1 MMKKTLSFL
10 FLLTLLTGTLNLHA
24 QLSERQEQKI
34 DSLFLSWNQPDHPG
48 GAVGIMKNGRVVYSK
63 AFGLASLEYLVPNS
77 PGTRFNIASVS
88 KQFTCMG
95 IVLLDLQG
103 KLSIDDDIRKHLP
116 ELPDF
121 GDTIT
126 IRHLMH
132 HTSGLRSL
140 HALLGLAGWRG
151 DDSRTNEDLLRLMK
165 KQKDLNFPP
174 GEEYLYC
181 NTGYMFMAD
190 IIERISGEAFA
201 DWMLDHVFLP
211 LGMIHT
217 YVEDD
222 YTRVVPS
229 NATSY
234 FGSDESDFSRAV
246 EFWGYVGSGNIHSTT
261 GDLMSWLG
269 YYYNP
274 PEGWEDAFARMQ
286 TPGILNKGDTLDYA
300 FGIVVDAYRS
310 FRRLQ
315 HGGSIGGYRS
325 LVQAYPDEEL
335 NLVLLSNFSSS
346 GIGFRMNRMADLM
359 LGLETEE
366 EAGGLITESSI
377 KSIQVSGSELEK
389 YTGFY
394 WSEEANHSR
403 RIYLK
408 EDTLRY
414 YRSESSE
421 SKLLAIG
428 TDSFQMINVPSKVM
442 VRFELHQD
450 HPRAM
455 VVQVDESDPGRLEA
469 YTPLNITK
477 DLLQSYAGIYL
488 SPELDTYYSLYVQ
501 GDSMLMG
508 NHIRHGELEM
518 KVLREDILEA
528 DYPLNSIQVERNKK
542 GRILGFYVSNGRVR
556 KLWFEKQ

>member
-1 MMKKTLSFL
+1 MFL
-10 FLLTLLTGTLNLHA
+10 ITLLTGTLNLHA
-24 QLSERQEQKI
+24 QLSEEKIRQI
-34 DSLFLSWNQPDHPG
+34 DSLFMSWNQPGHPG
-48 GAVGIMKNGRVVYSK
+48 GAVGIMKNDRVVYSK
-63 AFGLASLEYLVPNS
+63 AYGLASLEYLVPNT

-151 DDSRTNEDLLRLMK
+151 DDSRTNEDLFRLMK
-165 KQKDLNFPP
+165 KQRDLNFPP

-190 IIERISGEAFA
+190 IIERITGESFA
-201 DWMLDHVFLP
+201 DWMLDHVFSP

-222 YTRVVPS
+222 YARVVPS

-234 FGSDESDFSRAV
+234 YGSDESGFSRAV

-261 GDLMSWLG
+261 GDLMNWLG
-269 YYYNP
+269 YYYDP

-300 FGIVVDAYRS
+300 FGIVMDEYKS
-310 FRRLQ
+310 HHRLQ

-325 LVQAYPDEEL
+325 LIQAYPDEGL
-335 NLVLLSNFSSS
+335 NIVLLSNFSSS
-346 GIGFRMNRMADLM
+346 DVGLRMNRMADLM

-366 EAGGLITESSI
+366 EAGGFITESSI
-377 KSIQVSGSELEK
+377 KSIQVSASELEK
-389 YTGFY
+389 YTGYY
-394 WSEEANHSR
+394 WSAEANHSR
-403 RIYLK
+403 RIYLR

-421 SKLLAIG
+421 SKLLAVG

-442 VRFELHQD
+442 VRFELHEDQ
-450 HPRAM
+450 PGAM
-455 VVQVDESDPGRLEA
+455 VVQVDESDPGRLVE
-469 YTPLNITK
+469 YTPLHITK
-477 DLLQSYAGIYL
+477 DLLQSYAGLYF

-508 NHIRHGELEM
+508 NHIRHGDFEI

-528 DYPLNSIQVERNKK
+528 DYPLNSIQGKRNKK
-542 GRILGFYVSNGRVR
+542 GRILGIYVSNGRVR